1 MTLEAARLRNVSVS
15 PPDPPE
21 GIPVMFNPT
30 EYSVTRGV
38 SYAEIAVPG
47 LQMPLLQFVRGEAQ
61 TLSVELFLDRTD
73 TGESVL
79 EDLEQIRRFVT
90 IDEELHAPPVC
101 EFQWGDVT
109 FQGVITSL
117 QERYALFDENGR
129 VLRARLTVSFK
140 SYTPAEIQSRLLN
153 RQSPDRTKTHVV
165 KQGERL
171 DLIAAA
177 HYGDPRLW
185 PTIAGH
191 NGIQR
196 PRLLTPG
203 QVLVIPAL

>member
-1 MTLEAARLRNVSVS
+1 MALEAARLRNISVS
-15 PPDPPE
+15 PPRPPE
-21 GIPVMFNPT
+21 GIAVMFNPT
-30 EYSVTRGV
+30 EYTVSRGV

-47 LQMPLLQFVRGEAQ
+47 LQVPLLQFVRGDAQ

-73 TGESVL
+73 TGESIEV
-79 EDLEQIRRFVT
+79 DLEQIRQFVL

-109 FQGVITSL
+109 FQGVITQL
-117 QERYALFDENGR
+117 QERYALFDEAGH

-140 SYTPAEIQSRLLN
+140 SYTPAEIQSRQLN

-171 DLIAAA
+171 DIIAAA
-177 HYGDPRLW
+177 RYGDPRLW
-185 PTIAGH
+185 SVIAAH
-191 NGIQR
+191 NGIDR
-196 PRLLTPG
+196 PRLVAPGTVLT
-203 QVLVIPAL
+203 IPPL